1 MLRKTKTGEFIIYAF
16 LLFKQPYVPHIYV
29 YIYQTCHRQRYTH
42 YFIDMREATR
52 FLSENNVSGDIDQI
66 HHHSMRPLL
75 SLFRRYFLASP
86 GTNAVCTTTLVTRDI
101 DTRVG
106 GGSTTGR
113 RVNVPRCVAREGGEG
128 VESLIDPLLR
138 EYFFPPFLFLFSFIF
153 SLFFSYHT
161 HAATSSAPTFCPSS
175 PLFGLCASVSF
186 FFFPFSFS
194 LPTVSRIFEAERERG
209 MKNNACD
216 LKCLTR

>member
-16 LLFKQPYVPHIYV
+16 LLFKQPYVPHVYIYI

-113 RVNVPRCVAREGGEG
+113 RVNVPRCVARGGRG
-128 VESLIDPLLR
+128 GGIADRPSLARIFFFPLFFSFFLLFSLSFFPTIRTPLLHPR
-138 EYFFPPFLFLFSFIF
+138 LPFVLRLLSLVSALQFLFFFLFPFLFL
-153 SLFFSYHT
+153 LFLVYSK
-161 HAATSSAPTFCPSS
+161 PK
-175 PLFGLCASVSF
+175 GK
-186 FFFPFSFS
+186 
-194 LPTVSRIFEAERERG
+194 EE
-209 MKNNACD
+209 
-216 LKCLTR
+216 

>member
-1 MLRKTKTGEFIIYAF
+1 MHSSCLNNHMFPMYIY
-16 LLFKQPYVPHIYV
+16 I

-113 RVNVPRCVAREGGEG
+113 RVNVPRCVAREGGRG
-128 VESLIDPLLR
+128 WNRWSTLSCANIFFPLFFSFFLLFSLSFFPTIRTPLLHPR
-138 EYFFPPFLFLFSFIF
+138 LPFVLRLLSLVSALQFLFFFLFPFLFL
-153 SLFFSYHT
+153 LFLVYSKPKGKEEWKIT
-161 HAATSSAPTFCPSS
+161 LA
-175 PLFGLCASVSF
+175 
-186 FFFPFSFS
+186 
-194 LPTVSRIFEAERERG
+194 I
-209 MKNNACD
+209 
-216 LKCLTR
+216 

>member
-1 MLRKTKTGEFIIYAF
+1 
-16 LLFKQPYVPHIYV
+16 
-29 YIYQTCHRQRYTH
+29 
-42 YFIDMREATR
+42 MREATR

-113 RVNVPRCVAREGGEG
+113 RVNVPRCVAREGGRG
-128 VESLIDPLLR
+128 WNRWSTLSCANIFFPLFFSFFLLFSLSFFPTIRTPLLHPR
-138 EYFFPPFLFLFSFIF
+138 LPFVLRLLSLVSALQFLFFFLFPFLFL
-153 SLFFSYHT
+153 LFLVYSKPKGKEEWKIT
-161 HAATSSAPTFCPSS
+161 LA
-175 PLFGLCASVSF
+175 
-186 FFFPFSFS
+186 
-194 LPTVSRIFEAERERG
+194 I
-209 MKNNACD
+209 
-216 LKCLTR
+216 

>member
-1 MLRKTKTGEFIIYAF
+1 
-16 LLFKQPYVPHIYV
+16 
-29 YIYQTCHRQRYTH
+29 
-42 YFIDMREATR
+42 MREATR

-113 RVNVPRCVAREGGEG
+113 RVNVPRCVARGGRG

-138 EYFFPPFLFLFSFIF
+138 EYFFSPFSFPF
-153 SLFFSYHT
+153 FFYFLSLFFLPYARRYFIRAYLLSFV
-161 HAATSSAPTFCPSS
+161 SSLWSLRF
-175 PLFGLCASVSF
+175 SF
-186 FFFPFSFS
+186 FFFSFFLFSSYCFS
-194 LPTVSRIFEAERERG
+194 YIRSRKGKRNE
-209 MKNNACD
+209 K
-216 LKCLTR
+216 

>member
-16 LLFKQPYVPHIYV
+16 LLFKQPYVPHIYI

-113 RVNVPRCVAREGGEG
+113 RVNVPRCVARRGRGGG
-128 VESLIDPLLR
+128 IADRPSLARIFFSPFSFPFFFYFLSLFFLPYARRYFIRAYLLSFVSSLWSLR
-138 EYFFPPFLFLFSFIF
+138 FSFFFFFFFLFPFLFL
-153 SLFFSYHT
+153 LFLVYSK
-161 HAATSSAPTFCPSS
+161 PK
-175 PLFGLCASVSF
+175 GK
-186 FFFPFSFS
+186 
-194 LPTVSRIFEAERERG
+194 EE
-209 MKNNACD
+209 
-216 LKCLTR
+216 

>member
-1 MLRKTKTGEFIIYAF
+1 MFPIY
-16 LLFKQPYVPHIYV
+16 I

-113 RVNVPRCVAREGGEG
+113 RVNVPRCVARGGEG
-128 VESLIDPLLR
+128 DGIADRPSLARIFFSPFSFPFFFYFLSLFFLPYARRYFIRAYLLSFVSSLWSLR
-138 EYFFPPFLFLFSFIF
+138 FSFSFFFSLFLFLFL
-153 SLFFSYHT
+153 LFLVYSK
-161 HAATSSAPTFCPSS
+161 PK
-175 PLFGLCASVSF
+175 GK
-186 FFFPFSFS
+186 
-194 LPTVSRIFEAERERG
+194 EE
-209 MKNNACD
+209 
-216 LKCLTR
+216 